1 MTDAIEPADK
11 DMTARAAEAFAL
23 YEAMGPARSI
33 EKLADAEAALNVTQ
47 LKRWSKSYGWQERLR
62 RIATA
67 NVERANE
74 IRLGIWLRTV
84 GVYDIKTQDGEIEKL
99 SLGEVHSIHDRVRP
113 TEIGTIAAGGSSVVV
128 VIDQRSDGP
137 A

>member
-1 MTDAIEPADK
+1 MTADAIEPADK

-33 EKLADAEAALNVTQ
+33 EKLADAEPALNVTQ

-74 IRLGIWLRTV
+74 IRLAPSGFAPSASMTPRRKMARSRSCRSEKSIAFMTAYDRPKLARLLRAV
-84 GVYDIKTQDGEIEKL
+84 QAL
-99 SLGEVHSIHDRVRP
+99 SW
-113 TEIGTIAAGGSSVVV
+113 
-128 VIDQRSDGP
+128 
-137 A
+137 